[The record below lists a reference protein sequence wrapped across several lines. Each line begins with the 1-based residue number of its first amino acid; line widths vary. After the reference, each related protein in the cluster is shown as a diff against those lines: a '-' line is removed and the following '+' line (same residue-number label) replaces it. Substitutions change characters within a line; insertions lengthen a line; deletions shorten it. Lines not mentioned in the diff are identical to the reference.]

1 MNTKTILMGALLAFS
16 MATTAQ
22 TRTTTDLDRVTI
34 FSKGAQVYRHKQ
46 VMLRPGEQTVSF
58 TGLSPYIDMKSLQVK
73 AQGGVTILGISHRF
87 VRPDSAMLT
96 SKVRAATAEL
106 KKAHRVLTEVQKR
119 REALTAQLE
128 MVKTNSSTAART
140 VATPLE
146 AIRQLNQYYYDETM
160 AIQNRIIGLD
170 DDEQHATEAVQQ
182 RQETVD
188 SLAGIK
194 MKRLA
199 VVDVKVDA
207 PQAASATFTFSYY
220 VGGASWY
227 PTYDLRSSAT
237 TAPLELTYKA
247 NITQQTNEDWRNV
260 PVTLSSANPNRSNVA
275 PDLKTYWLDY
285 GLAAPTYDFGLDNNS
300 VSGTITDANGEPV
313 IGASVV
319 VKGTTIG
326 TVTDVDG
333 RYTLTL
339 PNNNRTVEASFIG
352 MVSQEKR
359 VSDSRLDFQLEDD
372 SRGLEEV
379 VVVEYAANKE
389 EAATKFTAPVIKKD
403 SEIKAEA
410 LDDDNAMDVEATAA
424 KFGYE
429 FAIAH
434 PLTILS
440 DNKPVACQIGH
451 YQLPTTYAY
460 KGVPKIDKDAFLV
473 ADATGWAHLNLIPG
487 EATVFFD
494 NSYVGKTILDPNLQT
509 DTLHLSMGRDNGIHI
524 ERKLMANNNTRKL
537 LGSSRVQTMEW
548 EIGVRNS
555 RSEAVTISIYDQ
567 VPVSRNSDIVVTPT
581 ELNGGQLD
589 KDSGRVVWTLTL
601 APGEMRKLTLA
612 YQVKH
617 NRNRNLTIE

>member
-73 AQGGVTILGISHRF
+73 AQGSITVLGVSHRF

-96 SKVRAATAEL
+96 GKVRMATAEL
-106 KKAHRVLTEVQKR
+106 KKAYRVLAEVQKR

-160 AIQNRIIGLD
+160 AIQKRIIGLD
-170 DDEQHATEAVQQ
+170 DEEQRATEAVQR
-182 RQETVD
+182 RQETLD

-207 PQAASATFTFSYY
+207 PQAANATFALSYY

-227 PTYDLRSSAT
+227 PTYDLRSSGT

-247 NITQQTNEDWRNV
+247 NITQQTNEDWRNAR
-260 PVTLSSANPNRSNVA
+260 VTLSSANPSRSNVA
-275 PDLKTYWLDY
+275 PELKTYWLDY
-285 GLAAPTYDFGLDNNS
+285 GLAAPTYDFGVDNNTI
-300 VSGTITDANGEPV
+300 SGTITDTEDNPIV
-313 IGASVV
+313 GASIV

-359 VSDSRLDFQLEDD
+359 ATGSRLDFQLEDD
-372 SRGLEEV
+372 SHGLEEV
-379 VVVEYAANKE
+379 VVMGYGTAQAERAV
-389 EAATKFTAPVIKKD
+389 KFTAPVIKKD
-403 SEIKAEA
+403 SEIKAMA
-410 LDDDNAMDVEATAA
+410 LDDDNAMGVEATAA

-440 DNKPVACQIGH
+440 DNKPVGCQIGH

-524 ERKLMANNNTRKL
+524 ERKLMANNTARKL
-537 LGSSRVQTMEW
+537 LGNSRVQTMNW

-567 VPVSRNSDIVVTPT
+567 VPVSRNAEIVVSPT
-581 ELNGGQLD
+581 ELSNGRFD
-589 KDSGRVVWTLTL
+589 KATGRVVWALTL
-601 APGEMRKLTLA
+601 APGETRKLVLA
-612 YQVKH
+612 YQVKYNK
-617 NRNRNLTIE
+617 NRSLTIE